1 MSGISSFNLFFHVIK
16 RQRGGLDGS
25 VIFSPSVS
33 RVDVGY
39 FKLASFPVIKRQ
51 RGGSDRAVIFPP
63 GVSRVDIGISSFN
76 LFPPVIKRRRGGSA
90 RSWLVLQK
98 SLREFCVPGSSGFS
112 LLVFQSKR
120 RRRGSGSPCGC
131 VGFRGRGIQAGAC
144 GQFRQNG
151 GRVAQN
157 FTLMLPPTRL
167 YISQTGLRARTP
179 SPIG

>member
-63 GVSRVDIGISSFN
+63 GVSRVDVGYFKLGYFSHDEEAEGWVRQVRQIPSGCLARGYRAFQASIC
-76 LFPPVIKRRRGGSA
+76 FPP
-90 RSWLVLQK
+90 L
-98 SLREFCVPGSSGFS
+98 
-112 LLVFQSKR
+112 
-120 RRRGSGSPCGC
+120 
-131 VGFRGRGIQAGAC
+131 
-144 GQFRQNG
+144 
-151 GRVAQN
+151 
-157 FTLMLPPTRL
+157 
-167 YISQTGLRARTP
+167 
-179 SPIG
+179 